1 MVPTDHAAGHEFG
14 DERQVT
20 ILFADIRGS
29 TSLAE
34 TRLPYDVV
42 FLLNALFR
50 VLADVVEKS
59 GGYYCN
65 FTGDGLM
72 ALLGWTR
79 NSGKA
84 HERHCAAR

>member
-1 MVPTDHAAGHEFG
+1 MTSLSNRPCTQVWRAPTAHASGHEFG

-29 TSLAE
+29 ASLAE

-50 VLADVVEKS
+50 TLADVVEKS
-59 GGYYCN
+59 GGYLFQFY
-65 FTGDGLM
+65 
-72 ALLGWTR
+72 R
-79 NSGKA
+79 
-84 HERHCAAR
+84 